1 MAFII
6 KDPIGNGKTLLDEN
20 LKIEERIKLVEEL
33 TEKWTLICLSQSEI
47 WEQERVKNYFDTLAN
62 YVLKADFA
70 KQEKDGGISNELTE

>member
-1 MAFII
+1 MAFVI
-6 KDPIGNGKTLLDEN
+6 KDPIGKGKTLLDEN
-20 LKIEERIKLVEEL
+20 LKIEERIKIVNEL

-70 KQEKDGGISNELTE
+70 KKEETYGGTNNE